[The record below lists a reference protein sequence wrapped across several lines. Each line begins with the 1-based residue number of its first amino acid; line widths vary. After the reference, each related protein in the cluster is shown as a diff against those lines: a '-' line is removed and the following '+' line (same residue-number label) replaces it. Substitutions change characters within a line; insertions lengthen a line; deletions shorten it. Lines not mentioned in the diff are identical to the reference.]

1 MDSGWET
8 KNNGAGALEA
18 LLGEGRGLANNRCIC
33 MTRVDS
39 CMKMRV
45 KLSWFSKRVES
56 KLQANKGGLQTQFW
70 NKNNWKVDAI

>member
-1 MDSGWET
+1 
-8 KNNGAGALEA
+8 
-18 LLGEGRGLANNRCIC
+18 
-33 MTRVDS
+33 
-39 CMKMRV
+39 MKMRV